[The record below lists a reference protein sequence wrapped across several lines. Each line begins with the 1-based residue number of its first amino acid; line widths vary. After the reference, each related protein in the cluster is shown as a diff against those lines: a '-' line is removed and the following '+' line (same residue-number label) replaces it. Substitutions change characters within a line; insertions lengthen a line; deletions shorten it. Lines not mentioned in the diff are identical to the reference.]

1 MPESYY
7 SSAGYTHPV
16 EYYINSGRGPG
27 STTGGSVAPSTASMS
42 SQSTIRPTYVNS
54 QGQLGIDYPSSR
66 GASRQSQSHHHQGS
80 SYHSLR
86 DVDPSDSSSQV
97 GGGSVVSTSS
107 RASRASHASTV
118 RPDDSLSQVG
128 ANRSTPRGRGR
139 DLSAR
144 ELSLL
149 HAQGGSHAPTVVSL
163 ASTTHFQSQ
172 SQTQGGGGPQLL
184 PYADSDAGGG
194 GGSDFSTDSTLVID
208 MRRDPNSNRRQQQQQ
223 QQPPAPRSSSSSSS
237 SSNQQHG
244 GNNGG
249 GGNSGGGNG
258 RNTYPSEP
266 PTVVVTEADIARGRE
281 MWPGLD
287 RESIKCRMKVVL
299 IREEVQRR
307 ARVHLG
313 FR

>member
-66 GASRQSQSHHHQGS
+66 GASRQSQSHHQGS

-107 RASRASHASTV
+107 RASRASRASTV

-128 ANRSTPRGRGR
+128 ANRSHPRGRGR

-163 ASTTHFQSQ
+163 ASSTHSQSQ

-184 PYADSDAGGG
+184 PYADSDAGG

-208 MRRDPNSNRRQQQQQ
+208 MRRDPNSNRRQQQQ
-223 QQPPAPRSSSSSSS
+223 PPAPR
-237 SSNQQHG
+237 SNQQHG
-244 GNNGG
+244 GNNGAG
-249 GGNSGGGNG
+249 G